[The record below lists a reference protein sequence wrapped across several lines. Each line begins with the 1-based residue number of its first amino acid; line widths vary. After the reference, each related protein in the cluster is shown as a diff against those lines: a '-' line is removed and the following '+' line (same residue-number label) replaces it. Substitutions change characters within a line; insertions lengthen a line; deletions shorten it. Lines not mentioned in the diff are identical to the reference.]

1 MRLYTDTTVYNETIE
16 MAKNLKGDF
25 DEPVIYHCFWNG
37 PLNDKH
43 YISVLSCF
51 YFNVLNKP
59 NRKIILWTDSPFED
73 NEIFRAISQFCEVKY
88 FDFSEELKDTDL
100 PHQLAHGSMQYSFTS
115 DRIRYV
121 LLYKYGG
128 IWFDLDIFFLRSLDP
143 LFNTFENEICVYN
156 WSNSAYPNGA
166 IFINL
171 IKENPKMKHFIEFL
185 VERNRGYGFQES
197 NLTYDTPV
205 DLLVL
210 PCSWFDGIFLPDFP
224 EFDSQISFSNK
235 QFFETTDKQ
244 VTLDNFVQGAFCYHW
259 HNLWTYP
266 TQQMSYFHQLS
277 TDLINKIKNKLSNND
292 SNS

>member
-1 MRLYTDTTVYNETIE
+1 MRLYTDTLAYNETIE

-100 PHQLAHGSMQYSFTS
+100 PRQLAHGSMQYSFTS

-128 IWFDLDIFFLRSLDP
+128 IWFDLDIFFLRSFDEFLEDVKSD
-143 LFNTFENEICVYN
+143 ISVYN
-156 WSNSAYPNGA
+156 WSTCGYPNGA

-185 VERNRGYGFQES
+185 VNRNCGYGFQES

-235 QFFETTDKQ
+235 QFFDTTDKQ
-244 VTLDNFVQGAFCYHW
+244 VTLETFANGAFCYHW

-266 TQQMSYFHQLS
+266 TQQMSYFHQLAN
-277 TDLINKIKNKLSNND
+277 DLINKIKNKLSNND